1 MENLKKI
8 KVLCIGVG
16 DVGQHHLSSIESYFK
31 NRAQVFIS
39 AVDPA
44 PKLFRPNSFVRY
56 YQSLDEVEE
65 NSFDI
70 ALINTKSDVRAE
82 ILERVLKEKNIGAI
96 YLEKLLFRQMQAYEI
111 IRAEHPPIFMW
122 TSVRIQP
129 LYCLANAQQ
138 YDHCTVE
145 LLKGS
150 LITDLIHYID
160 YFFEQTQARHI
171 VMGGIEGLQG
181 PFASKRS
188 GNLEFEGELSFLDTT
203 TGRSVRFISSEK
215 FPDITTTL
223 IKNRDKV
230 VIDEQSGSV
239 SFYEEE
245 KVQRTL
251 QQRLLYQS
259 EMTGKIIWEDISLGK
274 KKLIP
279 LGRAIELHK
288 AIYFPLVER
297 HPALEKFFLNKELP
311 FT

>member
-8 KVLCIGVG
+8 KVLCIGIG
-16 DVGQHHLSSIESYFK
+16 EVGQHHLSSIESYFK
-31 NRAQVFIS
+31 NRAQIFIS

-44 PKLFRPNSFVRY
+44 PKRIRQNSFVRY
-56 YQSLDEVEE
+56 YKSLDEVEDDF
-65 NSFDI
+65 FDI

-82 ILERVLKEKNIGAI
+82 ILERLLKEKNIEVI
-96 YLEKLLFRQMQAYEI
+96 YLEKLLFRQMRAYEI
-111 IRAEHPPIFMW
+111 ALTKRPLIFMW

-129 LYCLANAQQ
+129 LYSLVDVKC

-145 LLKGS
+145 ILKGS
-150 LITDLIHYID
+150 LVTDLIHYID
-160 YFFEQTQARHI
+160 YFFEQTPAKNI
-171 VMGGIEGLQG
+171 VMGEIEGLKG

-188 GNLEFEGELSFLDTT
+188 GNLEFEGELSFLDSD
-203 TGRSVRFISSEK
+203 TGRSVRFISSKE

-223 IKNRDKV
+223 IKNRKKV
-230 VIDEQSGSV
+230 VIDEQSGLV

-245 KVQRTL
+245 KLQKTL

-259 EMTGKIIWEDISLGK
+259 EMTGKVIWEDMVLDK
-274 KKLIP
+274 KNLIP
-279 LGRAIELHK
+279 LSRAIELHK

-297 HPALEKFFLNKELP
+297 HPALGNFFLNEEIP